1 MTGPTIAR
9 GAAAPQAATGAAP
22 EAATASNA
30 AWPAAQRVQSLPGKP
45 RIVITQFAD
54 TADYHPDLVGRL
66 LQAGRDARA
75 ARRYGRADGGTKIH
89 DLAKLGGEALA
100 LLEARMREL
109 CRRGAGMTDPV
120 VDLSWANIYGNGDY
134 IMPHSHPRAHASVV
148 YCVDEGDLP
157 ADPQSV
163 DGEFCFVD
171 PRYSACCN
179 IQPDCMTMPVIPGLR
194 AGCMILFPGQLVHA
208 VNPYFGDRPRI
219 TLSWNLTREKLDG
232 SPWDQLTS
240 ARPNGA

>member
-1 MTGPTIAR
+1 MTGPTIAT
-9 GAAAPQAATGAAP
+9 GAAPQAATAAS
-22 EAATASNA
+22 T

-45 RIVITQFAD
+45 RVVITQFAD
-54 TADYHPDLVGRL
+54 TAAYHPALVRRL
-66 LQAGRDARA
+66 IEAGRDARA

-89 DLAKLGGEALA
+89 DLATLGGAELA

-120 VDLSWANIYGNGDY
+120 IDLSWANIYGNGDY

-157 ADPQSV
+157 ADPQSI

-232 SPWDQLTS
+232 SPWDPL
-240 ARPNGA
+240 APVAPKGA